1 MHENTDTAIVV
12 PETKGHVI
20 GRDRLRLMQRLDER
34 ELRELL
40 VKLRTEHRD
49 LDAEIVALEMS
60 ERPDQ
65 LLIKRKKKRKL
76 LLKDQIT
83 AVEDRLTPD
92 IIA

>member
-1 MHENTDTAIVV
+1 
-12 PETKGHVI
+12 
-20 GRDRLRLMQRLDER
+20 MQRSDER

-40 VKLRTEHRD
+40 VKLRAEHRD
-49 LDAEIVALEMS
+49 LDAEIVGLETS

-65 LLIKRKKKRKL
+65 LHVKRLKKRKL
-76 LLKDQIT
+76 LLKDHIT